1 MVNIQGLYKF
11 RDFFQKYTDN
21 YVLIGGTACSI
32 LFDEIGENFRATKD
46 LDVVLIVENI
56 STEFGQ
62 AFWEFIKEA
71 NYNGIETGE
80 TQRQFYRFRNPTVV
94 RKEIPAIS
102 ENTTVMYTIF

>member
-32 LFDEIGENFRATKD
+32 LFDEVGENFRATKD

-56 STEFGQ
+56 SKEFGQ
-62 AFWEFIKEA
+62 AFWEFIK
-71 NYNGIETGE
+71 
-80 TQRQFYRFRNPTVV
+80 VV

>member
-1 MVNIQGLYKF
+1 MNIQGLYKF

-71 NYNGIETGE
+71 NYN
-80 TQRQFYRFRNPTVV
+80 RRNTAP
-94 RKEIPAIS
+94 ILPIS
-102 ENTTVMYTIF
+102 ESNRCGIP